1 MNWLRKVYNIKIYSK
16 KILNVLE
23 NTQYAI
29 LYRIFILIQNNL
41 EENKLTEINKYS
53 ERILKKYIIE
63 ESTIDEEDRELLSIV
78 MADEK
83 IKRLISLRLLINSYY
98 YGVFGL
104 DDKEELYY
112 KKALKIDDNLLKLN
126 VKTFDNEKKNI
137 KKTKNVLQKE
147 FNKITEQKIETRKFD
162 ETPKIK
168 ISTDNI
174 YFVLKICSLFF
185 IVGGFLYTYFFMSY
199 FNINV
204 ALYYS
209 ISDYIAGS
217 IDVLFDVF
225 VILVVLSIFMIF
237 EFNNLLFN
245 EFLNDEYKISSV
257 KSLKEVYIV
266 FGFSLTILI
275 LNYLITNTIEV
286 LFVVMT
292 LVMIYFILLPK
303 IKIFNYLENPTPI
316 LLSILGII
324 LFSSQL
330 ALRVDNDIKSV
341 LKNENKLSIKL
352 KNDYKK
358 FENLNLITMNSA
370 YLFLWDKE
378 NKKSIIIPLSKIS
391 NFDYIEIRE

>member
-292 LVMIYFILLPK
+292 LVMLYFILLPK